1 MTAGFVEAGLDW
13 KLPTVEHNSEPGQ
26 DCRFATPL
34 EVEEPADLDT
44 DEVRD
49 KTLRMLEGY
58 LIAFGPAI
66 IVEDEE

>member
-1 MTAGFVEAGLDW
+1 MFQH
-13 KLPTVEHNSEPGQ
+13 KSERIFGVDGQ
-26 DCRFATPL
+26 QS
-34 EVEEPADLDT
+34 EI
-44 DEVRD
+44 EVRD